1 MRRIFRSINPYSAFG
16 IKRMLWSFDLNEEN
30 SNLILTRRKA
40 LSLMYVGTRIMK
52 GKEFTLLLRDDITSL
67 LKIIGNTK

>member
-1 MRRIFRSINPYSAFG
+1 MW
-16 IKRMLWSFDLNEEN
+16 WSFDLNEEN

-52 GKEFTLLLRDDITSL
+52 GKEFTLLLRDDITLL

>member
-1 MRRIFRSINPYSAFG
+1 MRRIFQSNKPIFG
-16 IKRMLWSFDLNEEN
+16 IYYQRMLWSFDLNEEN

-52 GKEFTLLLRDDITSL
+52 GKEFTLLLRDDITLL